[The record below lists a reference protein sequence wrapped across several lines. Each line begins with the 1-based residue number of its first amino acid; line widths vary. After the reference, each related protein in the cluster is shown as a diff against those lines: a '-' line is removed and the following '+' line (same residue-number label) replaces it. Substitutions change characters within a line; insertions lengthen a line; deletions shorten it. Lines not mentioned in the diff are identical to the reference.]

1 MNTAV
6 VAAGSE
12 GEGIKPSLSAL
23 SAPGVEDSSARDWLM
38 MLKPRVQTLVVY
50 TGLAGL
56 LVAPGHLHP
65 VLIVAAILCITI
77 GAGAAGALNMW
88 YDRDIDAIM
97 RRTRK
102 RPVPAGRIA
111 PDEALTYGI
120 VLSAASVMVMGL
132 ATNWFA
138 ASLLAGSIFYYV
150 VIYTMW
156 LKRRTPQNIV
166 IGGAAGAFPPL
177 IGWAAV
183 TGGLGVMP
191 WLLFGIIFL
200 WTPPHFWALSLYAHT
215 DYERAGVPM
224 LPVVSGAKET
234 RRQVVFYTFALV
246 PFSLLPWALGYAGI
260 VYGASA
266 AVLGLGFLVSVWRL
280 ARDRQDAT
288 GVSLTNDA
296 PARRTFRYSILYLFA
311 LFGAVAIDGLIR

>member
-6 VAAGSE
+6 VAAGPE
-12 GEGIKPSLSAL
+12 GEDIASSLSA
-23 SAPGVEDSSARDWLM
+23 SSSEESSARDWLM

-65 VLIVAAILCITI
+65 VLAIAAILCITI

-120 VLSAASVMVMGL
+120 VLSVASVMVMGL

-138 ASLLAGSIFYYV
+138 AALLAGSIFYYA

-183 TGGLGVMP
+183 TGGLGLMP

-246 PFSLLPWALGYAGI
+246 PFSLLPWAFGCAGMI
-260 VYGASA
+260 YGISA
-266 AVLGLGFLVSVWRL
+266 GVLGLGFLVSVWRL
-280 ARDRQDAT
+280 ANDKQDET

-311 LFGAVAIDGLIR
+311 LFGAVAIDGLLR

>member
-6 VAAGSE
+6 TAAGTE
-12 GEGIKPSLSAL
+12 GGDITSPLS
-23 SAPGVEDSSARDWLM
+23 SSGFEDSSARDWLM
-38 MLKPRVQTLVVY
+38 MLKPRVQALVVY

-65 VLIVAAILCITI
+65 VLAIAAILCITI

-102 RPVPAGRIA
+102 RPVAAGRIGA
-111 PDEALTYGI
+111 DEALAYGI
-120 VLSAASVMVMGL
+120 FLSAGSVMVMGL

-138 ASLLAGSIFYYV
+138 AALLAGSIVYYV

-183 TGGLGVMP
+183 TGGLDVMP

-224 LPVVSGAKET
+224 LPVVAGAKET
-234 RRQVVFYTFALV
+234 RRQVVLYTLVLV
-246 PFSLLPWALGYAGI
+246 PFSLLPCALGYAGV
-260 VYGASA
+260 VYGVSA
-266 AVLGLGFLVSVWRL
+266 AVLGLGFLASVWRL
-280 ARDRQDAT
+280 ARDKQDEA
-288 GVSLTNDA
+288 GVSLTNDV
-296 PARRTFRYSILYLFA
+296 PARRTFRYSIIYLFA
-311 LFGAVAIDGLIR
+311 LFGAVAVDGLIR